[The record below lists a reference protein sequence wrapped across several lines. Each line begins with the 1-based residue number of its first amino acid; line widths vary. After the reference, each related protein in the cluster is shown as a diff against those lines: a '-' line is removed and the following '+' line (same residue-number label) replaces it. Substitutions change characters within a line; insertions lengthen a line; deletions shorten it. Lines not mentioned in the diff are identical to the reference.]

1 MIADRLLQVLN
12 EAYQADP
19 VVIHC
24 MLCSQWPTL
33 DTFDDHPSIIVGCSP
48 IDNTRLISM
57 LGLLNGFI
65 PESESKAVAMK
76 WTDEKD
82 EYGRLKFIGFTLID
96 LNVIPEDVK
105 EIGA

>member
-12 EAYQADP
+12 EACELDP
-19 VVIHC
+19 VVVQC
-24 MLCSQWPTL
+24 MLCSQWPTHEG
-33 DTFDDHPSIIVGCSP
+33 FDGHPTIAIGCSP

-65 PESESKAVAMK
+65 PESEGKAVAMK

-82 EYGRLKFIGFTLID
+82 QYGRFKFLGFTLID
-96 LNVIPEDVK
+96 LSDIPHVDEV
-105 EIGA
+105 GA